1 MAVEFRYAKRDEY
14 PAISR
19 FLNDHWAKDHIYVRN
34 ESLFNWAFH
43 RPSQW
48 PEEGLSWA
56 VAEDKSELV
65 GILGGIPFSFNQFGK
80 RAQGVWIANY
90 VIRQDYR
97 KGSTALQLLS
107 MFRRPSFQAVIAFG
121 INPATATI
129 YRVLRGEV
137 LPQIPRHFMVLP
149 EAVGRMQNLLQIAHP
164 DWSAERIEG
173 LSEAFRLPSLPPAPV
188 EVEEGI
194 PGDWDRKDWPEIAA
208 ATVGASRDSDYL
220 NWRYR
225 QHPCF
230 SYRIVTVRDG
240 SRTGLLVWRLE
251 TIRRATPEGRVDVD
265 RIGRLV
271 EFLPASPANAEAL
284 FAAFVGELKAADA
297 FGADFYGYH
306 GQTQGMLKA
315 MEFNETSVHMDSE
328 GIPSRFQP
336 LDGKGG
342 GIMSALFVQDA
353 VSPGRSFEGGC
364 PWYWTKSDSDQ
375 DRPN

>member
-1 MAVEFRYAKRDEY
+1 MAVEFRYAKSDEY

-19 FLNDHWAKDHIYVRN
+19 FLNDYWAENHIYVRN
-34 ESLFNWAFH
+34 QNLFNWAFD

-48 PEEGLSWA
+48 AEGGLSWA
-56 VAEDKSELV
+56 VAEDGSQLV
-65 GILGGIPFSFNQFGK
+65 GILAGIPFSFNQFGK
-80 RAQGVWIANY
+80 RAQGVWLANY
-90 VIRQDYR
+90 VIRPDYR

-137 LPQIPRHFMVLP
+137 LPQIPRHFLVLP
-149 EAVGRMQNLLQIAHP
+149 EAAGRMQNLVQIAHP
-164 DWSAERIEG
+164 DWSSERAEG
-173 LSEAFRLPSLPPAPV
+173 LAEAFRMEHTSKSPTG
-188 EVEEGI
+188 VEEGI
-194 PGDWDRKDWPEIAA
+194 PARWDQKDWPEIAA
-208 ATVGASRDSDYL
+208 ATVGAARDSEYL

-230 SYRIVTVRDG
+230 NYRMVTVGDG

-271 EFLPASPANAEAL
+271 EFLPASQANGEAL
-284 FAAFVGELKAADA
+284 FAAFLEQLREADA
-297 FGADFYGYH
+297 LGADFYGYH
-306 GQTQGMLKA
+306 G
-315 MEFNETSVHMDSE
+315 ETRKLLQAIGFRETAGHSDGD

-342 GIMSALFVQDA
+342 GIMSAMFAQDT
-353 VSPGRSFEGGC
+353 VSPGGAVEGGC

>member
-1 MAVEFRYAKRDEY
+1 VSVEFRYANRDEY

-19 FLNDHWAKDHIYVRN
+19 FLNDYWAENHIYVRN
-34 ESLFNWAFH
+34 QPLFQWAFN
-43 RPSQW
+43 RPQHW

-56 VAEDKSELV
+56 VAEAGNELV
-65 GILGGIPFSFNQFGK
+65 GILAGIPFSFNQYGK

-90 VIRQDYR
+90 VIRPDYR

-107 MFRRPSFQAVIAFG
+107 MFRRPSFHAVIAFG

-137 LPQIPRHFMVLP
+137 LPEIPRHFLVLP
-149 EAVGRMQNLLQIAHP
+149 EATERMVNLLRIAHR
-164 DWSAERIEG
+164 DWNGDRVESLAQ
-173 LSEAFRLPSLPPAPV
+173 AFRLGRVA
-188 EVEEGI
+188 ENTAAFEEGI
-194 PGDWDRKDWPEIAA
+194 PADWDRKQWPEFAA
-208 ATVGASRDSDYL
+208 ATIGAARDSEYL
-220 NWRYR
+220 AWRYM

-251 TIRRATPEGRVDVD
+251 TIRQATAEGRVDVD

-271 EFLPASPANAEAL
+271 EFLPASAANAEAL
-284 FAAFVGELKAADA
+284 FELFVKQLREAGAL
-297 FGADFYGYH
+297 GADYYGYH
-306 GQTQGMLKA
+306 G
-315 MEFNETSVHMDSE
+315 ETRQWLGQLGFGEAATHVDGP

-342 GIMSALFVQDA
+342 GIMSALFLQNA
-353 VSPGRSFEGGC
+353 ASPAGAGPC